1 MSSLLSS
8 FSNNPLQYFLN
19 NNNANISLCQHQTG
33 HPFFT
38 QQSNTSNMTA
48 GTVNSSSC
56 NNTHSSVFDPS
67 TAANLAT
74 FVGSITIPSQS
85 VSTCNN
91 EWMNQLLHQIDQS
104 LDILSNN
111 LIRDIESIAMES
123 GSQLKKRK
131 LSEAAFDDDSCQNHE
146 VVSSEALELQQLQ
159 EWIQSKKRKK
169 NNSQGK
175 KEILKEFLM
184 INKSNPYPSERQ
196 KEVFMKELDYDKK
209 QLNNWFINA
218 RKRYLRK
225 KVAYTPPDIRNKNE
239 FDSILENKVRQSMSN
254 GGVALSSQD
263 YNYPNFQSEEQ

>member
-1 MSSLLSS
+1 M
-8 FSNNPLQYFLN
+8 
-19 NNNANISLCQHQTG
+19 CQQAG
-33 HPFFT
+33 NPFFT
-38 QQSNTSNMTA
+38 TSSQPNNSLTSNQMTT
-48 GTVNSSSC
+48 GSINTPC
-56 NNTHSSVFDPS
+56 NAQTSVFDPS
-67 TAANLAT
+67 TAANLASL
-74 FVGSITIPSQS
+74 VGNVTLPSQS
-85 VSTCNN
+85 VSTSSFNN

-111 LIRDIESIAMES
+111 LIRDIECIAMES

-131 LSEAAFDDDSCQNHE
+131 FSEEFEEDSQCQNE
-146 VVSSEALELQQLQ
+146 LLSNEALELQQLQ

-184 INKSNPYPSERQ
+184 LNKNNPYPTERQ
-196 KEVFMKELDYDKK
+196 KEIFMKELDYDKK

-239 FDSILENKVRQSMSN
+239 FDSILENKVRQSMMTN
-254 GGVALSSQD
+254 GNPQVHT
-263 YNYPNFQSEEQ
+263 E